1 MKAYYFVK
9 DFIVFSL
16 EKNVGRHAKAL
27 TYSTVLALV
36 PLLTIFLASF
46 ASSKW
51 VTMAKDKIQSLL
63 IQNLFPSEISNT
75 FLNYFNVIVQQASGI
90 KTLGMI
96 FFFVTIMFLFLD
108 MEDSFADLA
117 ETDTKKKWYL
127 RVASV
132 FSLFFVPLT
141 IFVVLGAIEWFFS
154 KSPLLIQDIF
164 FSILSYGLVIK
175 TVIILALWG
184 WFYFLYRYLPH
195 RRIPRSYLLIG
206 SAFATLS
213 FIVSQQ
219 LFGWYLNVFSSYQV
233 IYGVFSV
240 IPVFLLWLYIN
251 WQITFYGF
259 LIAFFCENYKKT
271 ITPKAEILEKISQ
284 K

>member
-1 MKAYYFVK
+1 MKAYYFIK
-9 DFIVFSL
+9 DFVLFSL
-16 EKNVGRHAKAL
+16 EKNVSRHAKAL

-51 VTMAKDKIQSLL
+51 VTMAKIKIQGLL
-63 IQNLFPSEISNT
+63 IENLFPSEISNT
-75 FLNYFNVIVQQASGI
+75 FLNYFNVIVQQAASI
-90 KTLGMI
+90 KTLGLI
-96 FFFVTIMFLFLD
+96 FFFVTIIFLFLD
-108 MEDSFADLA
+108 MEESFVDLA
-117 ETDTKKKWYL
+117 EAEIKKKWYL
-127 RVASV
+127 RIASI
-132 FSLFFVPLT
+132 FSLFFVPIT
-141 IFVVLGAIEWFFS
+141 VFVIFGIIEWFFS

-164 FSILSYGLVIK
+164 FSILSYVLVIK
-175 TVIILALWG
+175 TVVVTALWS

-195 RRIPRSYLLIG
+195 RRIPPKYLIIG

-213 FIVSQQ
+213 FLFSQQ

-240 IPVFLLWLYIN
+240 IPVFLLWLYLN

-271 ITPKAEILEKISQ
+271 IMPKAEALDKIAEK
-284 K
+284 

>member
-1 MKAYYFVK
+1 MKPYYFIK
-9 DFIVFSL
+9 DFIIFSL

-51 VTMAKDKIQSLL
+51 VSMAKEKIQGLL
-63 IQNLFPSEISNT
+63 IENLFPSEISNT

-117 ETDTKKKWYL
+117 ETDTKKKWYA
-127 RVASV
+127 RVASI

-141 IFVVLGAIEWFFS
+141 IFVVFGAIEWFFS
-154 KSPLLIQDIF
+154 KSPVVIQDIF
-164 FSILSYGLVIK
+164 FSILGYSLVVK
-175 TVIILALWG
+175 TGIITALWA
-184 WFYFLYRYLPH
+184 WFYFLYRFLPH
-195 RRIPRSYLLIG
+195 RRIPPKYLLVG
-206 SAFATLS
+206 SAFATLA
-213 FIVSQQ
+213 FIASQQ
-219 LFGWYLNVFSSYQV
+219 LFSWYLSVFSSYQV

-240 IPVFLLWLYIN
+240 IPVFLVWLYIN

-271 ITPKAEILEKISQ
+271 ITPKAEALDKLAEK
-284 K
+284 